1 MNTNKKDI
9 KVLLIGPI
17 SPPVTGCSVV
27 NDLVLAKLNEDKVF
41 EVMHI
46 NRAYPKFNE
55 AIGEFSIKKFFFY
68 VRQYFYAFKIFRA
81 DIIYVA
87 IGLTFFGVLK
97 DAPFILLSKLLGKQ
111 VVVHVHGNYL
121 KTQYKL
127 LSGFKKKLFH
137 YILSKA
143 DKGIVS
149 SELLKDNLSPFLNED
164 RIYWIPYFVENT
176 LKDIKEKDVVNIEG
190 LNILFL
196 SNLMEGKGIFDVFE
210 ALKILNKAG
219 VPYKAKI
226 VGGIDSENEKK
237 IFNYINSNPNI
248 TYCKPIRGQEKI
260 ETYLS
265 SNVFILPTYYK
276 MEGQPIALLEAMLT
290 GHIIITTDHA
300 GILDI
305 CSNKNG
311 YIVNKKDPQQI
322 ADKLGHIANN
332 LDEFKE
338 MMIHNHHY
346 AKNNYK
352 PEDFINRLADVFKWR
367 K

>member
-17 SPPVTGCSVV
+17 SPPVTGCSIV
-27 NDLVLAKLNEDKVF
+27 NDLVLAKLNEEQVF
-41 EVMHI
+41 DVMHI

-68 VRQYFYAFKIFRA
+68 VRQYFQAFKIFRA

-97 DAPFILLSKLLGKQ
+97 DAPFILLSKVLGKQ
-111 VVVHVHGNYL
+111 VVIHVHGNYL
-121 KTQYKL
+121 KTQYNL

-149 SELLKDNLSPFLNED
+149 SELLKGNLTPFLNED

-176 LKDIKEKDVVNIEG
+176 LKDIKEKDIVNIEG

-196 SNLMEGKGIFDVFE
+196 SNLMEGKGIFDVLE
-210 ALKILNKAG
+210 ALKILNDKEI
-219 VPYKAKI
+219 VYKAKI
-226 VGGIDSENEKK
+226 IGGIDLEHKNK
-237 IFNYINSNPNI
+237 IFSYLNSNPNI
-248 TYCKPIRGQEKI
+248 EYFKPVRGQEKI
-260 ETYLS
+260 DAYLA
-265 SNVFILPTYYK
+265 SNVFVLPTYYK

-290 GHIIITTDHA
+290 GHIVITTDHA

-305 CSNKNG
+305 CTNKNG
-311 YIVNKKDPQQI
+311 YIVNKKDPEQI
-322 ADKLGHIANN
+322 AEKLGEIGTD
-332 LDEFKE
+332 LESYKD
-338 MMIHNHHY
+338 MMIKNHHY
-346 AKNNYK
+346 VKSNYK
-352 PEDFINRLADVFKWR
+352 PEDFINKLSEILK